1 MKRPKVHR
9 AGRSPAGFTL
19 MEVMI
24 SGALMAVVLAAATLC
39 LQAGLRTQRWI
50 DPRVDALQGARVALA
65 LIASDLRA
73 AAPLAP
79 DNEWVG
85 LNRETGGRR
94 FDQLHLGT
102 LNHTP
107 RQPGQG
113 DFCQIGYVIEP
124 DPETGVPT
132 LWRRRHPGLGLEP
145 FEGGT
150 REALVG
156 GVRRFELAYY
166 DGFEWFDTWGDPRER
181 ARAAT
186 SNRTA
191 YNLTGMPRA
200 VRIRLW
206 LHPGRTPSRP
216 TTGRPTPAAS
226 HPTSPANPNSASGD
240 PAPDDPEE
248 DPPLR
253 FQTIVQVMVPQRWES
268 PRSTDAN
275 PGANDPI
282 QQGGG

>member
-1 MKRPKVHR
+1 M
-9 AGRSPAGFTL
+9 L
-19 MEVMI
+19 

-65 LIASDLRA
+65 LISSDLRA

-107 RQPGQG
+107 RQPGHG
-113 DFCQIGYVIEP
+113 NFCQVGYFIEP

-132 LWRRRHPGLGLEP
+132 LWRRRHPGLSLKP

-191 YNLTGMPRA
+191 YNVTGMPRA

-206 LHPGRTPSRP
+206 LHPGRPSSPPAIQTPI
-216 TTGRPTPAAS
+216 PAAS
-226 HPTSPANPNSASGD
+226 DPSTDNTSSGAIAPN
-240 PAPDDPEE
+240 DPEE

-253 FQTIVQVMVPQRWES
+253 FQTVVQIMVPQTWET
-268 PRSTDAN
+268 PASTEAN
-275 PGANDPI
+275 PGSNPNF
-282 QQGGG
+282 QEGGG